1 MAADKV
7 ARYRPGNEFVSYKRN
22 RALTLRR
29 NQLFFIPKKLLL
41 FEIVAKQAKLNTK
54 IIF

>member
-7 ARYRPGNEFVSYKRN
+7 ARYGPVNEFVSYKRN

-29 NQLFFIPKKLLL
+29 NKLFFIPKKSLL
-41 FEIVAKQAKLNTK
+41 FAIVAKQAKMNTK